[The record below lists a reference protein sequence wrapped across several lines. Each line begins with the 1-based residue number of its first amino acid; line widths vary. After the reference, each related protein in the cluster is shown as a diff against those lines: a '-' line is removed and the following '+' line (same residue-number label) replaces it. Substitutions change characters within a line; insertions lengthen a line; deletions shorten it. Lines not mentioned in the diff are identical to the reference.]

1 MNGPLSNPQSRHY
14 TLLSLPRP
22 ALLHNNSLAVVFGL
36 ALTQIIDVDER
47 NQVLTTHC
55 WLSLTWQDCHLKW
68 NSSHHQVRI

>member
-1 MNGPLSNPQSRHY
+1 MDLYLIHSPDTTPS
-14 TLLSLPRP
+14 SLPRP